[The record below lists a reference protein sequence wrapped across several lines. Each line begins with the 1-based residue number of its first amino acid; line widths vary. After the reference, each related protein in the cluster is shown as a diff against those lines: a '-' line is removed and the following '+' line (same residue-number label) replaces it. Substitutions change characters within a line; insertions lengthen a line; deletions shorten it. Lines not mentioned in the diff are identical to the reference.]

1 MNQEQKD
8 HYFME
13 KALQEAKVAFE
24 KDEVPVGAI
33 IVSNDKIIARSHN
46 LTETL
51 NDVTAHAEMQAITSA
66 ANYIGGKYL
75 NDCTMYVTLEPCCMC
90 AGAIFHSRIEEV
102 IYGASDSKFGVDQ
115 SQINLFKNK
124 KLNHHTSIRGGI
136 KSEESKKLLKNFF
149 LNKRNN

>member
-1 MNQEQKD
+1 MLDETMMNRALK
-8 HYFME
+8 MAE
-13 KALQEAKVAFE
+13 KGFYEN
-24 KDEVPVGAI
+24 EVPIGAV
-33 IVSNDKIIARSHN
+33 IVLENKVIAETHNKCFSNHDATS
-46 LTETL
+46 
-51 NDVTAHAEMQAITSA
+51 HAEILAIRSA
-66 ANYIGGKYL
+66 CSKL
-75 NDCTMYVTLEPCCMC
+75 KSDRLVRCKLYVTLEPCCMC